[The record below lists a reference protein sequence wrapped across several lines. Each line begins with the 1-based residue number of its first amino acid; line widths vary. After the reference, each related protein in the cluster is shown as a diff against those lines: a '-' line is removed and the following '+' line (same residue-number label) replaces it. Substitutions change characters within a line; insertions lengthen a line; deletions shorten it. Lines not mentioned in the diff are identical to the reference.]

1 MGKPMSMSVKEYL
14 IRTLAIKLAV
24 NEKTIEAVVNHQ
36 FQSANEAMDLN
47 HSVEISGFGKFM
59 FNEKKAA
66 KKLAKLESKRE
77 FMQKVVDNPETTE
90 ALLAKTTVTLN
101 KTIEQISVLKPT
113 VHDKL

>member
-14 IRTLAIKLAV
+14 IRTLAVKLAV

-59 FNEKKAA
+59 FNEKKAL

-77 FMQKVVDNPETTE
+77 YMQKVVDSPETTE
-90 ALLAKTTVTLN
+90 ALLAKTTMTLN
-101 KTIEQISVLKPT
+101 KTIEQINVLKPT
-113 VHDKL
+113 ITHD

>member
-1 MGKPMSMSVKEYL
+1 MSMSVKEYL

-47 HSVEISGFGKFM
+47 HSIEISGFGKFM

-66 KKLAKLESKRE
+66 KKLAKLEGKRD
-77 FMQKVVDNPETTE
+77 FMQRIIDNPETTE
-90 ALLAKTTVTLN
+90 ALLAKTTVILT
-101 KTIEQISVLKPT
+101 KTIEQIRILKPT
-113 VHDKL
+113 ISHD

>member
-1 MGKPMSMSVKEYL
+1 
-14 IRTLAIKLAV
+14 
-24 NEKTIEAVVNHQ
+24 
-36 FQSANEAMDLN
+36 MDLN

-59 FNEKKAA
+59 FNNKKAA

-113 VHDKL
+113 VTHD

>member
-1 MGKPMSMSVKEYL
+1 MGNPMSISVKEYL
-14 IRTLAIKLAV
+14 IRTLAVKLAV

-59 FNEKKAA
+59 FNNKKAA

-90 ALLAKTTVTLN
+90 ALLAKTKVTLN

-113 VHDKL
+113 VTHD

>member
-14 IRTLAIKLAV
+14 IRTLAVKLAV

-59 FNEKKAA
+59 FNNKKAA

-113 VHDKL
+113 ITHD